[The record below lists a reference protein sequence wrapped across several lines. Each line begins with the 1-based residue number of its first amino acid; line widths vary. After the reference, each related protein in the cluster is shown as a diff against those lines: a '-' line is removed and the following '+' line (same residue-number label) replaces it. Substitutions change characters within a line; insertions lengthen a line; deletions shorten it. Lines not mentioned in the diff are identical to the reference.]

1 MEYYR
6 LNKIRQKI
14 TSQSGAS
21 ITYALLLF
29 LVCAVVSSVVLA
41 AGTAASGR
49 ISQSVSTDQRY
60 YSVTSAARVLIN
72 ELDGNS
78 NSIVFND
85 KNNNGNI
92 DLTTEFVSFDGK
104 NPIPSTGLGITDCAS
119 VLAIGGLSSHSKPVE
134 LVLATDITDSP
145 TVKVKESIDTTT
157 DPGNIKLILDISDN
171 DELFTIRLI
180 FYAGIDDSVRKKKS
194 IVINGGNKTVEITEQ
209 VVRKIT
215 WNYYDIETVYNV

>member
-1 MEYYR
+1 MNR
-6 LNKIRQKI
+6 IRQKL

-119 VLAIGGLSSHSKPVE
+119 VLAIGGLSSLSKPVE

-145 TVKVKESIDTTT
+145 TVKVKESIDKT
-157 DPGNIKLILDISDN
+157 DPESIKLILDISDT
-171 DELFTIRLI
+171 DELFTIRLT

-209 VVRKIT
+209 VLRKIT
-215 WNYYDIETVYNV
+215 WNYYNIETVYNV